1 MLTIKNCQILL
12 YCHFNKIIKEPG
24 TCFQF
29 PVQSQKHV
37 RNVCLTTYQYLTK
50 FLSHSTQDS
59 KELSINGNSTTS
71 NTYDDVT
78 DLKICGFH
86 KSKKNLD
93 ISRTKHYFFFKL
105 KKMGITKPC
114 THLHPA
120 LWNTLNV
127 IRTKILHVIGQFP
140 QIQVKKFKVVYFD

>member
-59 KELSINGNSTTS
+59 KELSINGNSTT
-71 NTYDDVT
+71 NNAYDDVT
-78 DLKICGFH
+78 DFKICGFY

-93 ISRTKHYFFFKL
+93 RRILRSKGMYVIFQRKDKKML
-105 KKMGITKPC
+105 KKVKNTWKFGQKC
-114 THLHPA
+114 TSFE
-120 LWNTLNV
+120 N
-127 IRTKILHVIGQFP
+127 IL
-140 QIQVKKFKVVYFD
+140 KKRR